1 MSPVPPNILDEE
13 STQSAVAVREN
24 QNISLVC
31 KADGFPAPKIM
42 WRREDGQAIS
52 VDKRKKGENLLFFSH
67 FLH

>member
-1 MSPVPPNILDEE
+1 MSTVPPNILDEE

-42 WRREDGQAIS
+42 WRREDGQPIS
-52 VDKRKKGENLLFFSH
+52 VDKRKKGE
-67 FLH
+67 